1 MKLRF
6 LNYPY
11 CVLFLQQYFLTNTW
25 FALTYMSC
33 ADGSFW
39 YILAALRKLVRNCFG
54 SRRVSTP
61 SAFCSS
67 TSPYSS
73 LATAFPICS
82 NTNLQQALAISTV
95 MSVSHKGNS
104 PRRLFRQQHPHL
116 YLQKFRV
123 LTSQGCLFSGC
134 SGPHRIQQRTLV
146 VPKPTAG
153 LYLEVV
159 LKHIR
164 TSAPRF

>member
-11 CVLFLQQYFLTNTW
+11 YVLFLQQYFLTNTW

-82 NTNLQQALAISTV
+82 NTNLPLLKNRSKNDGDI
-95 MSVSHKGNS
+95 
-104 PRRLFRQQHPHL
+104 LHL
-116 YLQKFRV
+116 DY
-123 LTSQGCLFSGC
+123 
-134 SGPHRIQQRTLV
+134 
-146 VPKPTAG
+146 PKPFVFKK
-153 LYLEVV
+153 YLP
-159 LKHIR
+159 KKAIPISKR
-164 TSAPRF
+164 